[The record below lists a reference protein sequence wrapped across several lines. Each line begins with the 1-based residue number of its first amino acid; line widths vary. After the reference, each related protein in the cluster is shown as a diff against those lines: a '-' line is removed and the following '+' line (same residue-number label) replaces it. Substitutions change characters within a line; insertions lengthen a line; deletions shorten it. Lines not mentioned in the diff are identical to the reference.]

1 MVVYVEAPVTTG
13 RWLRG
18 VRGVDA
24 VSGVIFGMLE
34 IGRGLMGKQQRFGGW
49 IVVLGVVQC

>member
-13 RWLRG
+13 GWLRG

-24 VSGVIFGMLE
+24 VGAIFGMLE
-34 IGRGLMGKQQRFGGW
+34 IGRGLVGKQQRFGGW

>member
-13 RWLRG
+13 GWLRG

-24 VSGVIFGMLE
+24 VGAIFGMLE
-34 IGRGLMGKQQRFGGW
+34 IGRGLMVKQQRFGGW